1 MFSAVIGHAAKY
13 SHVHVAAR
21 VSSYIRAP
29 CYSFF
34 LPSFFT
40 LRLRFPSFLELAPLS
55 VSYVRNGRRQ
65 KSNGKGSHGSSRM
78 DKEDTSHGE
87 GRGRE
92 EIERKRD

>member
-1 MFSAVIGHAAKY
+1 MFSAVIGHVAKY
-13 SHVHVAAR
+13 SHVHVAAAR

-55 VSYVRNGRRQ
+55 VSYVRNGRRA
-65 KSNGKGSHGSSRM
+65 GKKAMGKALMGVRGWTRKTPVTG
-78 DKEDTSHGE
+78 KE
-87 GRGRE
+87 
-92 EIERKRD
+92 